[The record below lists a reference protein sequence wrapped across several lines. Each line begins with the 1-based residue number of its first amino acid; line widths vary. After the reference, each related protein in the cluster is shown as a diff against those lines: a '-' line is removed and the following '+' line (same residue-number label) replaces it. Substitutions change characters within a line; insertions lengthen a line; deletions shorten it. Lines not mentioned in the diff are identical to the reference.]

1 MSLCAHGASVTI
13 TPHAESGRQ
22 IENGG
27 EFNDRQEQAKTSS
40 EEKARNFWTC
50 ARPVTQIVPNK
61 RAYNRKREKDIR
73 CKYKEGEQE

>member
-1 MSLCAHGASVTI
+1 MSLCAHGAPTTI
-13 TPHAESGRQ
+13 APHAESGRQ
-22 IENGG
+22 VENGG
-27 EFNDRQEQAKTSS
+27 EFNDSKNKRKLQAK
-40 EEKARNFWTC
+40 KARSFWTC

>member
-1 MSLCAHGASVTI
+1 MSLCAHGASTTI

-27 EFNDRQEQAKTSS
+27 EFNDRQNRRKLQAK
-40 EEKARNFWTC
+40 KVRNFWTC

-61 RAYNRKREKDIR
+61 RAYNRKREKNI
-73 CKYKEGEQE
+73 KNKLKTEGEE

>member
-1 MSLCAHGASVTI
+1 MGRLQQSRPMRKAVGKLRTEASSMTDKNK
-13 TPHAESGRQ
+13 RKL
-22 IENGG
+22 
-27 EFNDRQEQAKTSS
+27 QAK
-40 EEKARNFWTC
+40 KARSFWTC

>member
-1 MSLCAHGASVTI
+1 MSLCAHGASTTI

-40 EEKARNFWTC
+40 EESTQFLDLC
-50 ARPVTQIVPNK
+50 SPVTQIVPNK
-61 RAYNRKREKDIR
+61 RAYNRKREKNI
-73 CKYKEGEQE
+73 KNKLKTEGEE